1 MLDKYDLTKEKNIS
15 LAEYMLVFIIYNSA
29 KLEGININ
37 YQDTKTILDGANVP
51 SLRLDKI
58 NCILN
63 LRDAWNFVLSN
74 IDEAITI
81 DFICK
86 INSFVSR
93 NESLEWGVLR
103 TGKVGINGVDYIP
116 DIPNEA
122 KIIADIKNIT
132 MEKPKISFVRNFI
145 SDTSHNFLCSTSRK
159 YPIPPVMQYF
169 PVMLQNRYPAYCTE
183 YLFHIIS
190 HSSVFFQ
197 RHQPLTAPAT
207 IPSTIFL
214 LKNRKRI
221 SIGMVMIST
230 SANSR
235 L

>member
-74 IDEAITI
+74 IDEAITL

-122 KIIADIKNIT
+122 KIIADIKNI
-132 MEKPKISFVRNFI
+132 MEEKNITRRSLVLMLYLMRTQVFWDGNKRTSMIVANKIMIENGCGVI
-145 SDTSHNFLCSTSRK
+145 TIK
-159 YPIPPVMQYF
+159 EEYF
-169 PVMLQNRYPAYCTE
+169 KKFNSLLTE
-183 YLFHIIS
+183 YYNTNEMES
-190 HSSVFFQ
+190 
-197 RHQPLTAPAT
+197 
-207 IPSTIFL
+207 L
-214 LKNRKRI
+214 LKFLYNNCI
-221 SIGMVMIST
+221 FGMEI
-230 SANSR
+230 
-235 L
+235 